1 MRDLLG
7 GNMMDGL
14 KNQRSNRLRNLK
26 NVGLKF
32 LRFNW
37 LKNIILK
44 PRLARDKDSKS
55 LTKDR
60 EEVKVKIRK
69 LVREKEEI
77 ESQIV
82 QLQKLREEKDEEISE
97 SPWLE
102 KKRAEK
108 TNKLGELKE
117 KGEEKIDKTGIETEV
132 IEAKADNKKVVA
144 ENDETMGFNDGAS
157 KKLEEIIF
165 QEMEERMEEGIDE
178 TKIEKKI
185 ETKTIEVK
193 ADNKKVVTKS
203 NESLNFNNSAN
214 EKIEEVVIP
223 KMEEKTKASDFMLE
237 ENREDR
243 IPEKSK
249 TESEKTA
256 QDIFGGSLIEE
267 LLKSEDFHYL
277 EEEQNFM
284 KYIGESSVT
293 DLVKDLREVK
303 ELLAS
308 AET

>member
-1 MRDLLG
+1 
-7 GNMMDGL
+7 MDGL

-44 PRLARDKDSKS
+44 PRLARDKDNKS

-82 QLQKLREEKDEEISE
+82 QLQKLGEEKDGEISE

-108 TNKLGELKE
+108 TNKLDELKE
-117 KGEEKIDKTGIETEV
+117 KGEEEVYKIGIETEV

-144 ENDETMGFNDGAS
+144 ENDEIMGFNDGAS

-165 QEMEERMEEGIDE
+165 QEMEEGIDE

-193 ADNKKVVTKS
+193 ADNKKVITKS
-203 NESLNFNNSAN
+203 NESLNFNSAS
-214 EKIEEVVIP
+214 KKTEEVIIP

-243 IPEKSK
+243 MPEKSK
-249 TESEKTA
+249 TESEKIV
-256 QDIFGGSLIEE
+256 QGIFGGSLIEE
-267 LLKSEDFHYL
+267 LLKSEDLLYL

-284 KYIGESSVT
+284 KYIGESSAT
-293 DLVKDLREVK
+293 GLVKDLREVK

>member
-1 MRDLLG
+1 
-7 GNMMDGL
+7 MMDGL
-14 KNQRSNRLRNLK
+14 KNQRSNRLKNLK
-26 NVGLKF
+26 NIGLKF
-32 LRFNW
+32 LRFSW

-44 PRLARDKDSKS
+44 PRLARDIDNKS
-55 LTKDR
+55 LTKNR

-82 QLQKLREEKDEEISE
+82 QLQKLGEEKDEEISE

-108 TNKLGELKE
+108 TNKLDELKE
-117 KGEEKIDKTGIETEV
+117 KGEEEVDKIGIETEV
-132 IEAKADNKKVVA
+132 IEAKVDNKITVA
-144 ENDETMGFNDGAS
+144 ENDEIMGFNDGAN

-165 QEMEERMEEGIDE
+165 QEIEEGIDE

-203 NESLNFNNSAN
+203 NESLNFNSASK
-214 EKIEEVVIP
+214 KIEEVIIP

-267 LLKSEDFHYL
+267 LLKSEDLLYL

-284 KYIGESSVT
+284 KYIGESSAI
-293 DLVKDLREVK
+293 DLVKDLKEVK

-308 AET
+308 AEI

>member
-1 MRDLLG
+1 
-7 GNMMDGL
+7 MDGL
-14 KNQRSNRLRNLK
+14 KNQRSNRLKNLK

-32 LRFNW
+32 LRFSW

-44 PRLARDKDSKS
+44 PRLARDKDNKS
-55 LTKDR
+55 LTKNR

-82 QLQKLREEKDEEISE
+82 QLQKLGEEKDGEISE

-108 TNKLGELKE
+108 TSKLDELKE
-117 KGEEKIDKTGIETEV
+117 KGEEEVDKIGIETEV

-144 ENDETMGFNDGAS
+144 ENDEIIGFNDGAS

-165 QEMEERMEEGIDE
+165 QEMEEGIDE

-203 NESLNFNNSAN
+203 NESLNFNSASK
-214 EKIEEVVIP
+214 KIEEVIIP

-249 TESEKTA
+249 TESEKIA

-267 LLKSEDFHYL
+267 LLKSEDLLYL

-284 KYIGESSVT
+284 KYIGESSAT
-293 DLVKDLREVK
+293 GLVKDLREVK

>member
-1 MRDLLG
+1 
-7 GNMMDGL
+7 MDGL
-14 KNQRSNRLRNLK
+14 KNQRSNGLKNLK

-32 LRFNW
+32 LRFSW

-44 PRLARDKDSKS
+44 PRLARDKDNKS

-82 QLQKLREEKDEEISE
+82 QLQKLGEEKDGEISE

-108 TNKLGELKE
+108 TNKLDELKE
-117 KGEEKIDKTGIETEV
+117 KGEEEVDKIGIETEV

-144 ENDETMGFNDGAS
+144 ENDEIMGFNDGAS
-157 KKLEEIIF
+157 RKLEKIIF

-203 NESLNFNNSAN
+203 NESLNFNSASK
-214 EKIEEVVIP
+214 KIEEAVIP
-223 KMEEKTKASDFMLE
+223 KIEEKTKTSDFMLE

-249 TESEKTA
+249 TESEKIA

-267 LLKSEDFHYL
+267 LLKSEDLLYL

-284 KYIGESSVT
+284 KYIGKSSAT

>member
-1 MRDLLG
+1 
-7 GNMMDGL
+7 MDGL

-82 QLQKLREEKDEEISE
+82 QLQKLGEEKDGEISE

-108 TNKLGELKE
+108 TNKLDELKE
-117 KGEEKIDKTGIETEV
+117 KGEEEVYKIGIETEV

-144 ENDETMGFNDGAS
+144 ENDEIMGFNDGAS

-165 QEMEERMEEGIDE
+165 QEMEEGIDE

-193 ADNKKVVTKS
+193 ADNKKVITKS
-203 NESLNFNNSAN
+203 NESLNFNSAS
-214 EKIEEVVIP
+214 KKTEEVIIP

-243 IPEKSK
+243 MPEKSK
-249 TESEKTA
+249 TESEKIV
-256 QDIFGGSLIEE
+256 QGIFGGSLIEE

-284 KYIGESSVT
+284 KYIGESSAT
-293 DLVKDLREVK
+293 GLVKDLREVK

>member
-1 MRDLLG
+1 
-7 GNMMDGL
+7 MDGL

-44 PRLARDKDSKS
+44 PRLARDKDNKS

-82 QLQKLREEKDEEISE
+82 QLQKLGEEKDGEISE

-108 TNKLGELKE
+108 TSKLDELKE
-117 KGEEKIDKTGIETEV
+117 KGEEEVDKIGIETEV

-144 ENDETMGFNDGAS
+144 ENDEIMGFNDGAS

-165 QEMEERMEEGIDE
+165 QEMEEGIDE

-193 ADNKKVVTKS
+193 ADNKKVITKS
-203 NESLNFNNSAN
+203 NESLNFNSAS
-214 EKIEEVVIP
+214 KKTEEVIIP

-243 IPEKSK
+243 MPEKSK
-249 TESEKTA
+249 TESEKIV
-256 QDIFGGSLIEE
+256 QGIFGGSLIEE
-267 LLKSEDFHYL
+267 LLKSEDLLYL

-284 KYIGESSVT
+284 KYIGESSAT
-293 DLVKDLREVK
+293 GLVKDLREVK

>member
-1 MRDLLG
+1 M
-7 GNMMDGL
+7 
-14 KNQRSNRLRNLK
+14 KQKQR
-26 NVGLKF
+26 
-32 LRFNW
+32 
-37 LKNIILK
+37 
-44 PRLARDKDSKS
+44 
-55 LTKDR
+55 
-60 EEVKVKIRK
+60 
-69 LVREKEEI
+69 
-77 ESQIV
+77 
-82 QLQKLREEKDEEISE
+82 
-97 SPWLE
+97 
-102 KKRAEK
+102 
-108 TNKLGELKE
+108 
-117 KGEEKIDKTGIETEV
+117 
-132 IEAKADNKKVVA
+132 
-144 ENDETMGFNDGAS
+144 
-157 KKLEEIIF
+157 
-165 QEMEERMEEGIDE
+165 
-178 TKIEKKI
+178 KKI

>member
-1 MRDLLG
+1 
-7 GNMMDGL
+7 MDGL

-44 PRLARDKDSKS
+44 PRLARDKDNKS

-82 QLQKLREEKDEEISE
+82 QLQKLGEEKDGEISE

-108 TNKLGELKE
+108 TSKLDELKE
-117 KGEEKIDKTGIETEV
+117 KGEEEVDKIGIETEV

-144 ENDETMGFNDGAS
+144 ENDEIMGFNDGAS

-165 QEMEERMEEGIDE
+165 QEMEEGIDE

-193 ADNKKVVTKS
+193 ADNKKVITKS
-203 NESLNFNNSAN
+203 NESLNFNSAS
-214 EKIEEVVIP
+214 KKTEEVIIP

-243 IPEKSK
+243 MPEKSK
-249 TESEKTA
+249 TESEKIA

-267 LLKSEDFHYL
+267 LLKSEDLLYL

-284 KYIGESSVT
+284 KYIGESSAIG
-293 DLVKDLREVK
+293 LVKDLREVK

>member
-1 MRDLLG
+1 
-7 GNMMDGL
+7 MDGL
-14 KNQRSNRLRNLK
+14 KNQRNNRLKNLK
-26 NVGLKF
+26 NIGLKF

-44 PRLARDKDSKS
+44 PRLARDKDNKS
-55 LTKDR
+55 LTKNR

-102 KKRAEK
+102 EKRAEK
-108 TNKLGELKE
+108 TNKLDELKE
-117 KGEEKIDKTGIETEV
+117 KGEEEVDKIGIETEV

-144 ENDETMGFNDGAS
+144 ENDEIMGFNDGAS

-165 QEMEERMEEGIDE
+165 QEMEEGIDE

-203 NESLNFNNSAN
+203 NESLNFNSAS
-214 EKIEEVVIP
+214 KKTEEVVIP

-249 TESEKTA
+249 TESEKIA
-256 QDIFGGSLIEE
+256 QSIFGGSLIEE
-267 LLKSEDFHYL
+267 LLKSEDLHYL

-284 KYIGESSVT
+284 KYIGESTAT

>member
-1 MRDLLG
+1 MRALLG
-7 GNMMDGL
+7 GNIMDGL

-44 PRLARDKDSKS
+44 PRLARDKDNKS

-82 QLQKLREEKDEEISE
+82 QLQKLGEEKDGEISE

-108 TNKLGELKE
+108 TSKLDELKE
-117 KGEEKIDKTGIETEV
+117 KGEEEVYKIGIETEV

-144 ENDETMGFNDGAS
+144 ENDEIMGFNDGAS

-165 QEMEERMEEGIDE
+165 QEMEEGIDE

-193 ADNKKVVTKS
+193 ADNKKVITKS
-203 NESLNFNNSAN
+203 NESLNFNSAS
-214 EKIEEVVIP
+214 KKTEEVIIP

-267 LLKSEDFHYL
+267 LLKSEDLLYL

-284 KYIGESSVT
+284 KYIGESSAI
-293 DLVKDLREVK
+293 DLVKDLKEVK

-308 AET
+308 AEI

>member
-1 MRDLLG
+1 MRALLG
-7 GNMMDGL
+7 GNIMDGL

-44 PRLARDKDSKS
+44 PRLARDKDNKS

-82 QLQKLREEKDEEISE
+82 QLQKLGEEKDGEISE

-108 TNKLGELKE
+108 TSKLDELKE
-117 KGEEKIDKTGIETEV
+117 KGEEEVYKIGIETEV

-144 ENDETMGFNDGAS
+144 ENDEIMGFNDGAS

-165 QEMEERMEEGIDE
+165 QEMEEGIDE

-193 ADNKKVVTKS
+193 ADNKKVITKS
-203 NESLNFNNSAN
+203 NESLNFNSAS
-214 EKIEEVVIP
+214 KKTEEVIIP

-243 IPEKSK
+243 MPEKSK
-249 TESEKTA
+249 TESEKIV
-256 QDIFGGSLIEE
+256 QGIFGGSLIEE
-267 LLKSEDFHYL
+267 LLKSEDLLYL

-284 KYIGESSVT
+284 KYIGESSAT
-293 DLVKDLREVK
+293 GLVKDLREVK

>member
-1 MRDLLG
+1 
-7 GNMMDGL
+7 MDGL

-44 PRLARDKDSKS
+44 PRLARDKDNKS

-82 QLQKLREEKDEEISE
+82 QLQKLGEEKDGEISE

-108 TNKLGELKE
+108 TSKLDELKE
-117 KGEEKIDKTGIETEV
+117 KGEEEVYKIGIETEV

-144 ENDETMGFNDGAS
+144 ENDEIMGFNDGAS

-165 QEMEERMEEGIDE
+165 QEMEEGIDE

-193 ADNKKVVTKS
+193 ADNKKVITKS
-203 NESLNFNNSAN
+203 NESLNFNSAS
-214 EKIEEVVIP
+214 KKTEEVIIP

-243 IPEKSK
+243 MPEKSK
-249 TESEKTA
+249 TESEKIV
-256 QDIFGGSLIEE
+256 QGIFGGSLIEE
-267 LLKSEDFHYL
+267 LLKSEDLLYL

-284 KYIGESSVT
+284 KYIGESSAT
-293 DLVKDLREVK
+293 GLVKDLREVK

>member
-1 MRDLLG
+1 
-7 GNMMDGL
+7 MDGL

-44 PRLARDKDSKS
+44 PRLARDKDNKS
-55 LTKDR
+55 LTKNR

-82 QLQKLREEKDEEISE
+82 QLQKLGEEKDGEISE

-108 TNKLGELKE
+108 TSKLDELKE
-117 KGEEKIDKTGIETEV
+117 KGEEEVDKIGIETEV

-144 ENDETMGFNDGAS
+144 ENDEIIGFNDGAS

-165 QEMEERMEEGIDE
+165 QEMEEGIDE

-193 ADNKKVVTKS
+193 ADNKKVITKG
-203 NESLNFNNSAN
+203 NESLNFNSAS
-214 EKIEEVVIP
+214 KKTEEVIIP

-243 IPEKSK
+243 MPEKSK
-249 TESEKTA
+249 TESEKIV
-256 QDIFGGSLIEE
+256 QGIFGGSLIEE
-267 LLKSEDFHYL
+267 LLKSEDLLYL

-284 KYIGESSVT
+284 KYIGESSAT
-293 DLVKDLREVK
+293 GLVKDLREVK

>member
-1 MRDLLG
+1 
-7 GNMMDGL
+7 MDGL

-44 PRLARDKDSKS
+44 PRLARDKDNKS

-82 QLQKLREEKDEEISE
+82 QLQKLGEEKDGEISE

-108 TNKLGELKE
+108 TSKLDELKE
-117 KGEEKIDKTGIETEV
+117 KGEEEVDKIGIETEV

-144 ENDETMGFNDGAS
+144 ENDEIMGFNDGAS

-165 QEMEERMEEGIDE
+165 QEMEEGIDE

-193 ADNKKVVTKS
+193 ADNKKVITKG
-203 NESLNFNNSAN
+203 NESLNFNSAS
-214 EKIEEVVIP
+214 KKTEEVIIP

-243 IPEKSK
+243 MPEKSK
-249 TESEKTA
+249 TESEKIV
-256 QDIFGGSLIEE
+256 QGIFGGSLIEE
-267 LLKSEDFHYL
+267 LLKSEDLLYL

-284 KYIGESSVT
+284 KYIGESSAT
-293 DLVKDLREVK
+293 GLVKDLREVK

>member
-1 MRDLLG
+1 
-7 GNMMDGL
+7 MDGL

-44 PRLARDKDSKS
+44 PRLARDKDNKS

-82 QLQKLREEKDEEISE
+82 QLQKLGEEKDVEISE

-108 TNKLGELKE
+108 TSKLDELKE
-117 KGEEKIDKTGIETEV
+117 KGEEEVDKIGIETEV

-144 ENDETMGFNDGAS
+144 ENDEIIGFNDGAS

-165 QEMEERMEEGIDE
+165 QEMEEGIDE

-193 ADNKKVVTKS
+193 ADNKKVITKG
-203 NESLNFNNSAN
+203 NESLNFNSAS
-214 EKIEEVVIP
+214 KKTEEVIIP

-243 IPEKSK
+243 MPEKSK
-249 TESEKTA
+249 TESEKIV
-256 QDIFGGSLIEE
+256 QGIFGGSLIEE
-267 LLKSEDFHYL
+267 LLKSEDLLYL

-284 KYIGESSVT
+284 KYIGESSAT
-293 DLVKDLREVK
+293 GLVKDLREVK

>member
-1 MRDLLG
+1 MRALLG
-7 GNMMDGL
+7 GNIMDGL

-44 PRLARDKDSKS
+44 PRLARDKDNKS

-82 QLQKLREEKDEEISE
+82 QLQKLGEEKDGEISE

-108 TNKLGELKE
+108 TSKLDELKE
-117 KGEEKIDKTGIETEV
+117 KGEEEVYKIGIETEV

-144 ENDETMGFNDGAS
+144 ENDEIMGFNDGAS

-165 QEMEERMEEGIDE
+165 QEMEEGIDE

-193 ADNKKVVTKS
+193 ADNKKVITKS
-203 NESLNFNNSAN
+203 NESLNFNSAS
-214 EKIEEVVIP
+214 KKTEEVIIP

-243 IPEKSK
+243 MPEKSK
-249 TESEKTA
+249 TESEKIV
-256 QDIFGGSLIEE
+256 QGIFGGSLIEE
-267 LLKSEDFHYL
+267 LLKSEDLLYL

-284 KYIGESSVT
+284 KYIGESSAI
-293 DLVKDLREVK
+293 DLVKDLKEVK

-308 AET
+308 AEI

>member
-1 MRDLLG
+1 MRALLG

-14 KNQRSNRLRNLK
+14 KNQRSNGLKNLK

-32 LRFNW
+32 LRFSW

-44 PRLARDKDSKS
+44 PRLARDKDNKS

-82 QLQKLREEKDEEISE
+82 QLQKLGEEKDGEISE

-108 TNKLGELKE
+108 TNKLDELKE
-117 KGEEKIDKTGIETEV
+117 KGEEEVDKIGIETVV

-144 ENDETMGFNDGAS
+144 ENDEIMGFNDGAS

-165 QEMEERMEEGIDE
+165 QEMEEGIDE

-203 NESLNFNNSAN
+203 NESLNFNSAS
-214 EKIEEVVIP
+214 KKTEEVIIP
-223 KMEEKTKASDFMLE
+223 KMEEKTKSSDFMLE

-243 IPEKSK
+243 ISEKSK
-249 TESEKTA
+249 TESEKIA
-256 QDIFGGSLIEE
+256 QGIFGGSLIEE
-267 LLKSEDFHYL
+267 LLKSEDLLYL

-284 KYIGESSVT
+284 KYIGESSAT

-308 AET
+308 AGT